1 MRCSPLSASVAA
13 SLLAAGCLTLGQ
25 AQAAMAASA
34 SGGTTRLV
42 AAPTQAPVPS
52 FGHVFVIVGE
62 NKALFQL
69 NSQNAP
75 YIMNTLRPES
85 AWMTDYYAITPGSLA
100 DYIALT
106 SGQYAPCQAQGPCGS
121 FAVPSIFSQLGDG
134 LWMDWNESMP
144 SNCYA
149 SRTGSESDLNA
160 YKPGHNPA
168 LYYQGIPCSTYDV
181 PAGTTGPDDM
191 SQFNDALQAG
201 TVPEYNFI
209 TPNLCEDSYHS
220 CNGAN
225 IVTEYNDFLQRE
237 IPLIEQSPAF
247 GSNGV
252 IFVTYDEGYV
262 PTRNENT
269 MLAVLGPQ
277 VQPGSY
283 SGYYDHYSTLATIE
297 AGLGLGCLANAC
309 SASTLPVFGG
319 GPSAPSVSITQPVA
333 GSTVSGTVTVAGTA
347 TAQGSAS
354 ISQVAVSVD
363 GGTPQPATG
372 TSSWSASIDT
382 TALTNG
388 AHTIT
393 VTSTDSNGLTG
404 SASITVNVANAAA
417 TACPAPPA
425 GAIELSGNVSVESG
439 LTGWTGKYNAN
450 SVVSRVEPAGG
461 SYDGLW
467 AVQVGIKSGSGQ
479 GGVSNASPVWVNATA
494 QGTTYTASS
503 FVRASVAGEK
513 VSLTLT
519 EETAA
524 GRRVGH
530 QTASVTLAGTGWH
543 QMTGSY
549 TAQAAGDVLHY
560 ALHAYLAAPSDTF
573 QADCLSLQ
581 APAQAAGGLLA
592 PR

>member
-1 MRCSPLSASVAA
+1 MRCRLLSAGAA
-13 SLLAAGCLTLGQ
+13 SLLAVGWLTVSNPPAL
-25 AQAAMAASA
+25 AASA
-34 SGGTTRLV
+34 SGTATQLV
-42 AAPTQAPVPS
+42 AAPTQATVPS

-75 YIMNTLRPES
+75 YIIDTLEPES

-106 SGQYAPCQAQGPCGS
+106 SGQYAPCQATGPCGS
-121 FAVPSIFSQLGDG
+121 FAVPSIFSQLGSG
-134 LWMDWNESMP
+134 LWTDWNESMP

-149 SRTGSESDLNA
+149 SKSGSESALNA

-191 SQFNDALQAG
+191 SYFNAALQAG

-225 IVTEYNDFLQRE
+225 IVTEYSDFLQRE

-262 PTRNENT
+262 PTHNENT

-277 VQPGSY
+277 VQPGTY

-297 AGLGLGCLANAC
+297 AGLGLPCLANAC

-319 GPSAPSVSITQPVA
+319 GSSSPSVSISQPTS
-333 GSTVSGTVTVAGTA
+333 GSTVSGTITVAGTA
-347 TAQGSAS
+347 AAQGGAS

-363 GGTPQPATG
+363 NGAPQPATG
-372 TSSWSASIDT
+372 TTSWSASIDT

-388 AHTIT
+388 THTIT
-393 VTSTDSNGLTG
+393 ATATDSNGLTG
-404 SASITVNVANAAA
+404 SATITVDVSNAAA
-417 TACPAPPA
+417 SACPAPPP
-425 GAIELSGNVSVESG
+425 GATELSGNVSLESSQ
-439 LTGWTGKYNAN
+439 TGWTGKYNSN
-450 SVVSRVEPAGG
+450 SVVSRVEAAGG

-467 AVQVGIKSGSGQ
+467 ALQVGIKSGSGQ
-479 GGVSNASPVWVNATA
+479 GGASNADPVWVSATT
-494 QGTTYTASS
+494 QGTTYTGSS

-519 EETAA
+519 EDTPA
-524 GRRVGH
+524 GTKVG
-530 QTASVTLAGTGWH
+530 QYTASITLGDTGWH
-543 QMTGSY
+543 QLTASY
-549 TAQAAGDVLHY
+549 TAEATGDVLHY
-560 ALHAYLAAPSDTF
+560 ALHAYLASTSRRF

-581 APAQAAGGLLA
+581 APAQPAGGLRS
-592 PR
+592 PT